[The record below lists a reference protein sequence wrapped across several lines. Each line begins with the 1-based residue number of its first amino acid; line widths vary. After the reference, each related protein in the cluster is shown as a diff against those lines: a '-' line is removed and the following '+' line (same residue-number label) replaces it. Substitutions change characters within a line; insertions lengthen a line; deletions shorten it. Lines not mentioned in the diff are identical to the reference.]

1 MPYVKVMGSIR
12 QISFNPGG
20 VLFVPVCDWFS
31 DTQSWICKY
40 FYCPH
45 QLFMLHPGTISN
57 LITLQKKIIFTVTN
71 IAEMV
76 INIFAIRNANP

>member
-1 MPYVKVMGSIR
+1 
-12 QISFNPGG
+12 
-20 VLFVPVCDWFS
+20 
-31 DTQSWICKY
+31 
-40 FYCPH
+40 
-45 QLFMLHPGTISN
+45 MLHPGTISN